1 MLLLAIEKD
10 IDIIM
15 EIISDAKAYLKSQ
28 NLKQWNLDDGYP
40 RKEDLLKDIQNNSC
54 YLYIE
59 DNLVIG
65 CMSIIFTPDENYED
79 IDGNWLSNDKY
90 ASIHRIA
97 IKNNSHHKGIGI
109 KMLLESE
116 GIVKNNNVHSI
127 KIDTHKDNIPMSKT
141 ILSSGY
147 TYCGIIKLKRSE
159 IDNLR
164 DAYEKRLVLQ

>member
-1 MLLLAIEKD
+1 MLLLATIKD

-15 EIISDAKAYLKSQ
+15 EIINDAKVYLKRQ
-28 NLKQWNLDDGYP
+28 NLSQWNLDDGYP
-40 RKEDLLKDIQNNSC
+40 RKEDLLKDINNYSC

-59 DNLVIG
+59 DNVVIG
-65 CMSIIFTPDENYED
+65 CMSIVFTPDENYEK
-79 IDGNWLSNDKY
+79 IDGQWLTNNPY

-97 IKNNSHHKGIGI
+97 IKNNSHHKRIGV
-109 KMLLESE
+109 KMLLAAEE
-116 GIVKNNNVHSI
+116 IIKNNNIFSI
-127 KIDTHKDNIPMSKT
+127 KIDTHNKNIPMTKT

-164 DAYEKRLVLQ
+164 DVYEKRLV

>member
-1 MLLLAIEKD
+1 MLLLATEKD

-15 EIISDAKAYLKSQ
+15 EIINDAKVYLKNQ

-40 RKEDLLKDIQNNSC
+40 RKEDLLKDINNKSC

-59 DNLVIG
+59 DDLVIG
-65 CMSIIFTPDENYED
+65 CMSIIFTPDENYEE
-79 IDGNWLSNDKY
+79 INGKWLSNTKY

-97 IKNNSHHKGIGI
+97 TKNNSHHRGIGI
-109 KMLLESE
+109 KMLLDAEE
-116 GIVKNNNVHSI
+116 VVKNHDVFSI
-127 KIDTHKDNIPMSKT
+127 KIDTHKDNIPMTKT

-164 DAYEKRLVLQ
+164 DGYEKRLAE